1 MIVAGVSIFN
11 IMMMSVNERIKEIG
25 IMRSIGTQK
34 KEVMSMFI
42 YEAAIIG
49 VIGSVV
55 GGILSVLAGYAVSA
69 LMLGTTK
76 YLLTTA
82 NALSVGEGV
91 SFGIVICLLCGIYP
105 AWQAANLNPIDAL
118 RHE

>member
-1 MIVAGVSIFN
+1 
-11 IMMMSVNERIKEIG
+11 MMMSVNERIKEIG

-49 VIGSVV
+49 VTGSLIGGLLFSLRVRDKRPDARHHQVPFTMASMMSVV
-55 GGILSVLAGYAVSA
+55 
-69 LMLGTTK
+69 
-76 YLLTTA
+76 
-82 NALSVGEGV
+82 EGV
-91 SFGIVICLLCGIYP
+91 SFGILICILCGMYP

>member
-1 MIVAGVSIFN
+1 MVVAGVSIFN

-49 VIGSVV
+49 VIGSFV
-55 GGILSVLAGYAVSA
+55 GGILSIMAGYAISA
-69 LMLGTTK
+69 LMLKTTK
-76 YLLTTA
+76 YLFTRRKCVLRC
-82 NALSVGEGV
+82 GRCGV
-91 SFGIVICLLCGIYP
+91 RDRDLPCLWYLPGMAGSQSQPDRCTP
-105 AWQAANLNPIDAL
+105 A
-118 RHE
+118 